1 MPKDRAKTAYVCRDC
16 GASSLRWL
24 GRCPDC
30 GQWNTLQET
39 VVRVTPSRA
48 AAHGMPAVS
57 VTPTPLADVDGSSAP
72 RMPLPLREVDRV
84 LGGGIVPG
92 SLTLI
97 GGDPGIGKSTL
108 LLQLAHAVAQRH
120 GTVVYVSG
128 EESTQQIKLRATR
141 LGIATRPDDIDG
153 KRLLLY
159 PETDLEQVIAALDAA
174 KPALAIIDSIQTMS
188 LADLPSA
195 AGSVTQVRESCLRLM
210 RWAKHTGVPVLIAGH
225 VTKDGAIAGPRILE
239 HMVDVVLYLEGEGF
253 SPFRVLRGVKNRF
266 GSTNEVGIFEMR
278 DAGLVEVS
286 NPSEAFLAHR
296 QEAAIGSAIVPA
308 LEGTRPL
315 LVEVQALTTPT
326 SAPAPRRI
334 ANGVDGNR
342 VLLLTAVMARHLGM
356 RLGNADILVNVVG
369 GLRISEPAA
378 DAAIALAIASSFRNA
393 PVRSGLVALGEV
405 GLSGELRPVS
415 QVERRLAEAAALGF
429 RRCILP
435 HAAIE
440 RAGKTKGMQL
450 TGVATLAEAIAAA
463 LAPAGPSADPFPDAG
478 Q

>member
-1 MPKDRAKTAYVCRDC
+1 MPKDRSKTAFVCREC
-16 GASSLRWL
+16 GTSSLRWA
-24 GRCPDC
+24 GRCPEC

-39 VVRVTPSRA
+39 AVRAPSFRGGA
-48 AAHGMPAVS
+48 SITAGSIAPVPAS
-57 VTPTPLADVDGSSAP
+57 APTPLADVDGASAP

-84 LGGGIVPG
+84 MGGGIVPG

-108 LLQLAHAVAQRH
+108 LLQLADGVSRRH
-120 GTVVYVSG
+120 GEVVYVSG

-141 LGIATRPDDIDG
+141 LGIDG

-159 PETDLEQVIAALDAA
+159 PETDLEQVLAALDAA

-195 AGSVTQVRESCLRLM
+195 AGSVTQVRECCLRLM
-210 RWAKHTGVPVLIAGH
+210 RWAKQSGVPILIAGH

-253 SPFRVLRGVKNRF
+253 SPYRVLRGVKNRF

-315 LVEVQALTTPT
+315 LVEVQALTTPS
-326 SAPAPRRI
+326 SAPGPRRI

-369 GLRISEPAA
+369 GLRIAEPAA

-393 PVRSGLVALGEV
+393 PVLPGCVALGEV

-435 HAAIE
+435 HAAVE
-440 RAGKTKGMQL
+440 RAGKIKGMQL

-463 LAPAGPSADPFPDAG
+463 LAPAGKAGAPFDAG